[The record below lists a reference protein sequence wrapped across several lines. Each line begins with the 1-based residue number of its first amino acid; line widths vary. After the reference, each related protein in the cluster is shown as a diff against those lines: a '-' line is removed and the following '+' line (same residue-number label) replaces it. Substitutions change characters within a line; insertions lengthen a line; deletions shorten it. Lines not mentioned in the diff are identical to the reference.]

1 MRVKVL
7 CGDNTAKEAF
17 EEAHLSSGHRG
28 QKATREAMS
37 LRFYWP
43 GMSKDINLWVSMLL
57 HFPYTL
63 LVSQRYC
70 RSSDNTMCGSGAV
83 ATVMFGR

>member
-1 MRVKVL
+1 MYYTKYPGTTRSMGVKVL
-7 CGDNTAKEAF
+7 CGDNEAKEAF

-63 LVSQRYC
+63 LVSKILP
-70 RSSDNTMCGSGAV
+70 
-83 ATVMFGR
+83 FF